1 MNQSVAAVALRSDT
15 VLMAQR
21 KSGGAIGGRWEF
33 PGGKVEGDETHQQ
46 ALKREI
52 REELGVGCTPGQPLA
67 QTSFRNGPHEYQLY
81 AYQVQLHGDRF
92 SLREHAATR
101 WVHWNEAASLSLA
114 DSDRALLMLLLPRF
128 SAAI

>member
-1 MNQSVAAVALRSDT
+1 MNQSVAAVAVRADT

-21 KSGGAIGGRWEF
+21 KAGGAIGGRWEF
-33 PGGKVEGDETHQQ
+33 PGGKVKGDETHQQ

-52 REELGVGCTPGQPLA
+52 REELGVDCAPGVRLA
-67 QTSFRNGPHEYQLY
+67 QTSFCNGPHEYLLY

-92 SLREHAATR
+92 NLREHVEAR
-101 WVHWNEAASLSLA
+101 WVPWSEAASLSLA
-114 DSDRALLMLLLPRF
+114 DSDRALLVLLLPRF

>member
-1 MNQSVAAVALRSDT
+1 MNQSVTAVAVHSDT
-15 VLMAQR
+15 VLMARR

-46 ALKREI
+46 ALSREI
-52 REELGVGCTPGQPLA
+52 REELGVGCSPGERLA
-67 QTSFRNGPHEYQLY
+67 QTSFRNGPHEYLLY
-81 AYQVQLHGDRF
+81 AYRVQLHGDRF
-92 SLREHAATR
+92 NLREHVEVR
-101 WVHWNEAASLSLA
+101 WVHWSEAASLSLA